1 MSTINTGEG
10 SESEREGSGRG
21 EQLQALEKNGS
32 WEPQQLCVPGSFITN
47 TQTERKP
54 RVAGS
59 TPWSLTLT

>member
-47 TQTERKP
+47 TGRRRENP
-54 RVAGS
+54 E
-59 TPWSLTLT
+59 